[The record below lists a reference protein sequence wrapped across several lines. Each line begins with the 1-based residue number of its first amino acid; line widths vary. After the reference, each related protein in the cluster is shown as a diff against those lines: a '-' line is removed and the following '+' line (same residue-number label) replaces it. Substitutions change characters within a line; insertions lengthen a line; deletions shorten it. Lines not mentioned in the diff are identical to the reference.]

1 MNNHILSCN
10 TQAMLL
16 LCASF
21 GSSRTIEPKPLSLGE
36 YNNLASWLHE
46 NDLTPQDLLDS
57 TIQDKLPQLEINQL
71 ESHRILALLNRGV
84 MLGLAVEKWT
94 NQGLWIIGRGDREY
108 PQALKDRLR
117 YQAPAILYG
126 VGNQQLLSQ
135 GGLAVV
141 GSRNADNTALEYTER
156 LAYNCAQQGIQVIS
170 GGAKGVDRA
179 SMLSALEMGG
189 TVIGVMAN
197 SLAKT
202 AIDKKYRTRIQEG
215 KLTLISTY
223 DPDVGFSVGNAMG
236 RNKYIYALADY
247 ALVISS
253 TANKGGTWAGA
264 TEALAKIKDVPVLVR
279 IEENTELG
287 NQKLLA
293 KGAIP
298 LKKYAE
304 NLPLKDIL
312 SKAVLDFY
320 NQKSSKMI
328 VEQPSLLDN
337 LANPKYPNDL
347 TERDN
352 QTVQTKN
359 RINEKFIANQ
369 KQSSLS
375 NEDYKKSQQQQPLLE
390 YKPQDIYQAV
400 LPFIL
405 QQLKKPKDDK
415 VLAQI
420 LEVQIGQ
427 MRLWLKRAV
436 AEGLVKKNSKPVTYE
451 VIQNDNLSSLYMN

>member
-1 MNNHILSCN
+1 MKNYILSYN
-10 TQAMLL
+10 TQVILL
-16 LCASF
+16 LCSSF

-57 TIQDKLPQLEINQL
+57 TIKDKLTQLEINQL
-71 ESHRILALLNRGV
+71 ESHRILALLDRGV

-94 NQGLWIIGRGDREY
+94 NQGLWIIGRGDAEY
-108 PQALKDRLR
+108 PQLLKDRLR

-126 VGNQQLLSQ
+126 VGNQKLLSKR
-135 GGLAVV
+135 GLALV
-141 GSRNADNTALEYTER
+141 GSRNVDNIALDYTKR
-156 LAYNCAQQGIQVIS
+156 LAYHCAREGIQVIS
-170 GGAKGVDRA
+170 GGAKGVDRV

-189 TVIGVMAN
+189 TVIGVIAN

-202 AIDKKYRTRIQEG
+202 AIDKKYRTKIKEG
-215 KLTLISTY
+215 RLTLISTY
-223 DPDVGFSVGNAMG
+223 DPDAGFSIGNAMG

-253 TANKGGTWAGA
+253 TADRGGTWAGA

-298 LKKYAE
+298 FKEYSK

-312 SKAVLDFY
+312 SKTVLDFCAR
-320 NQKSSKMI
+320 QVSEMR

-337 LANPKYPNDL
+337 NFVIPNDTKKLSTKDERVLHKKQQTNVNNKDYTVDLEQQIL
-347 TERDN
+347 T
-352 QTVQTKN
+352 
-359 RINEKFIANQ
+359 
-369 KQSSLS
+369 
-375 NEDYKKSQQQQPLLE
+375 E
-390 YKPQDIYQAV
+390 YKPKDIYQAV

-405 QQLKKPKDDK
+405 QQLKKPKNDK
-415 VLAQI
+415 LLAQT

-436 AEGLVKKNSKPVTYE
+436 AEGLVKKNNNPVTYE
-451 VIQNDNLSSLYMN
+451 LIENDNLLSFDSIKILT